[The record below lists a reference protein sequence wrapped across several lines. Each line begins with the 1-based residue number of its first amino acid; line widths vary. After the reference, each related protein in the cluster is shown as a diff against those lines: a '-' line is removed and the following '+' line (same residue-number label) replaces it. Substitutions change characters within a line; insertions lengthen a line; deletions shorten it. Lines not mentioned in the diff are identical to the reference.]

1 MSPARAYDTNNKQ
14 GEPKQRVDDIQDH
27 IGLEAGPSLEAVFVG
42 CQDLILV
49 RVTGVPGVA
58 RRAIMRMKVRAM
70 RDAMTMWR
78 RRLRRGRSVMSVI
91 LGWESITS
99 QTIGLYKLPAYMD
112 LPFNLDL
119 TKTTERIRHSDKNKN
134 SYPH

>member
-1 MSPARAYDTNNKQ
+1 MRNDSTTTIPQ
-14 GEPKQRVDDIQDH
+14 
-27 IGLEAGPSLEAVFVG
+27 
-42 CQDLILV
+42 ILV

-91 LGWESITS
+91 LVRFIILGHCLLSVKIA
-99 QTIGLYKLPAYMD
+99 Q
-112 LPFNLDL
+112 
-119 TKTTERIRHSDKNKN
+119 
-134 SYPH
+134 